1 MPHPFFDAGSYPW
14 QRPDARALKDQL
26 RTVIT
31 NVPEIVAIYER
42 SGGDRAV
49 LNTNATP
56 DDVWQSAL
64 NLLASAGLLRNLID
78 ELESITRLKGNAA
91 FQAAVRAVREAR
103 PVSQASI
110 RRNRDRPSGVH
121 SGTAG
126 GRFGVAVAIV
136 IAILVLTV
144 FVFVGSTIAQNVFH
158 VDVPWIPGTGQPPG
172 EGPGPD
178 QEGGETEG
186 TIPTVVGSSYLFAMQ
201 KLHDSGFDNVI
212 VNQVDSD
219 QPASTVVSC
228 TPQEG
233 TTYGFDQPVTIEIS
247 NGFG

>member
-26 RTVIT
+26 RTLIT

-42 SGGDRAV
+42 SGGDRAS
-49 LNTNATP
+49 LNTNSTP

-64 NLLASAGLLRNLID
+64 NLLAGAGLLRNLID
-78 ELESITRLKGNAA
+78 ELESITRLKGNTA
-91 FQAAVRAVREAR
+91 FQAAVRAVRDAR
-103 PVSQASI
+103 PVSRASLSQS
-110 RRNRDRPSGVH
+110 P

-126 GRFGVAVAIV
+126 GRFGAVVGIV
-136 IAILVLTV
+136 IAVLALTI
-144 FVFVGSTIAQNVFH
+144 FVFVGSAIAQSAFSI
-158 VDVPWIPGTGQPPG
+158 DVPWIPGTGQSPG
-172 EGPGPD
+172 DAPGPD

-186 TIPTVVGSSYLFAMQ
+186 TIPAVVGSSYLFAMRT
-201 KLHDSGFDNVI
+201 LHDAGFDNVI
-212 VNQVDSD
+212 VKQVDSA
-219 QPASTVVSC
+219 QPASTVISC